1 MFFAQSELLIWV
13 SLFHRYL
20 DSVINLAY
28 TLLRMLEKYSKS
40 KAYMYVRKKRAG
52 RAANARKK
60 KKRESRSALHRI
72 EYVAESSARP
82 IETDTADENAEEG
95 LGMGEDEEE
104 LEVERGTVSFGEH
117 AFQFEKFEQVS
128 PPHGGWL

>member
-1 MFFAQSELLIWV
+1 MSRFSLVFSAQSELLIWCLLY
-13 SLFHRYL
+13 SNRYL

-60 KKRESRSALHRI
+60 KRESDL
-72 EYVAESSARP
+72 
-82 IETDTADENAEEG
+82 
-95 LGMGEDEEE
+95 L
-104 LEVERGTVSFGEH
+104 SFGQTPLLK
-117 AFQFEKFEQVS
+117 APRV
-128 PPHGGWL
+128 L

>member
-1 MFFAQSELLIWV
+1 MIEALQASGIPEHVDVAEILQNKLYYEAETLDMVVGLITKYNAQSYKCV
-13 SLFHRYL
+13 SDLARHVNSCSCSSSACTRRYL

-60 KKRESRSALHRI
+60 KRKSLPLVPCA
-72 EYVAESSARP
+72 
-82 IETDTADENAEEG
+82 
-95 LGMGEDEEE
+95 
-104 LEVERGTVSFGEH
+104 TVQS
-117 AFQFEKFEQVS
+117 
-128 PPHGGWL
+128 